1 MITNSRQYV
10 VLGAALLAGSII
22 AQGQQT
28 PPPPQPG
35 QLPNSQQTPSS
46 DEAHQQPGNLHD
58 LSKTV
63 SAPSFTVRDKFDYRV
78 VQSFGAR
85 GFVGAFFGAAIGQA
99 ENSPHEWGQGVEGF
113 AERYASG
120 FASNLSRQTF
130 AFVLESSFH
139 EDPRYFPS
147 EDRSK
152 KYRLYNALKQVIIC
166 KNDSGNSEFAWAR
179 VISDFGAGQFV
190 NVWQPHSTSS
200 VGHGIERSFIGLGSD
215 SAYNLMQEFF
225 PFTRPRS
232 LRHRH

>member
-1 MITNSRQYV
+1 MTTISRQFA
-10 VLGAALLAGSII
+10 VLGIVLLTGTIL
-22 AQGQQT
+22 AQAQST
-28 PPPPQPG
+28 PPPQPG
-35 QLPNSQQTPSS
+35 QLPNSSQTPN
-46 DEAHQQPGNLHD
+46 QQPSQQPNGLEN

-85 GFVGAFFGAAIGQA
+85 GLVGALFGAAIGQA
-99 ENSPHEWGQGVEGF
+99 ENSPYEWGQGAQGF

-120 FASNLSRQTF
+120 FAGNLSRQTF

-166 KNDSGNSEFAWAR
+166 KTDSGNSEFAYAR

-190 NVWQPHSTSS
+190 NVWQPRSTSS
-200 VGHGIERSFIGLGSD
+200 VGEGFKRAFISLGAD
-215 SAYNLMQEFF
+215 AGYNVMQEFF

>member
-1 MITNSRQYV
+1 MITISRQFAV
-10 VLGAALLAGSII
+10 FGIALLAGSLS
-22 AQGQQT
+22 AQTQT
-28 PPPPQPG
+28 TPPPQPG
-35 QLPNSQQTPSS
+35 QLPGSQQAP
-46 DEAHQQPGNLHD
+46 AQQPAGLEN

-85 GFVGAFFGAAIGQA
+85 GLVGALFGAAIGQA

-120 FASNLSRQTF
+120 VAGNLSRQTF

-152 KYRLYNALKQVIIC
+152 KYRLYNALKQVIVC
-166 KNDSGNSEFAWAR
+166 KTDSGKAEFAWAR

-200 VGHGIERSFIGLGSD
+200 VGHGVERSFIGLGTD

-225 PFTRPRS
+225 PFTRPHS